1 MLSRRSARQTFL
13 TTHSP
18 DLLCGED
25 VETAEILI
33 LNPHEEGTTIRPAFD
48 LQEAADLLDR
58 GILAIDAR
66 EPADD
71 RQMNL
76 FGTD

>member
-1 MLSRRSARQTFL
+1 M
-13 TTHSP
+13 
-18 DLLCGED
+18 
-25 VETAEILI
+25 ETAEILL

-58 GILAIDAR
+58 GALASDIPK
-66 EPADD
+66 PADD

-76 FGTD
+76 FGAD